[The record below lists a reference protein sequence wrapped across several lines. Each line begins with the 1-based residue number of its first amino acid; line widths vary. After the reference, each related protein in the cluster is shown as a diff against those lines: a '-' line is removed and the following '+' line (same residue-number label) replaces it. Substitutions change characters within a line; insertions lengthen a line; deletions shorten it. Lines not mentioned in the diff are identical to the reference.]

1 MKKYFIALF
10 LIFISTGVCADQA
23 EIERQNLVKLV
34 TEIDFLVERVEQIKH
49 QRFEQSRIKFSY
61 QVLRDDLLL
70 MRSGIND
77 FLEGSLN
84 QGRVIEPLKG
94 NYR

>member
-10 LIFISTGVCADQA
+10 LIFMSTGVGADQA
-23 EIERQNLVKLV
+23 EIERQNLAKLV
-34 TEIDFLVERVEQIKH
+34 TEIDFLIARVEQIKH
-49 QRFEQSRIKFSY
+49 QRFEQSRLIFNY
-61 QVLRDDLLL
+61 QTLSDDLSLI
-70 MRSGIND
+70 RSGIND
-77 FLEGSLN
+77 FLKGSLN